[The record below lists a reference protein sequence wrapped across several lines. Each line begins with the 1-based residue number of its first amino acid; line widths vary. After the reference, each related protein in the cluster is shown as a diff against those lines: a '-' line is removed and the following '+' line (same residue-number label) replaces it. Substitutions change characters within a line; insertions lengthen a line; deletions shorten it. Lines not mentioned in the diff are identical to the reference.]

1 MAKPD
6 WEAFQKRF
14 LSDHA
19 DTGVSPKEWCETQGL
34 NYATAKRH
42 IKIANSRKGA
52 KKENAN
58 SLIEK
63 CAEELANNDVLNAQV
78 KGFIAEYL
86 KDNNA
91 TQAAIR
97 AGYSKKTA
105 EQIGYQ
111 LLHKTSVAQEIA
123 RQQKASLSRVI
134 GTADEV
140 LRTMWD
146 IATVD
151 SNEITQYRRGCCRR
165 CWGMGHKYQWTEDEY
180 EEACEKAEMR
190 DKPLPDCS
198 GGLDYMRTRDPNPE
212 CPHCGGEGVG
222 RVFMQDTRKLSG
234 TARMVYSGVKVTK
247 GGIEIA
253 TFDRQRMF
261 EAIAKRMGLMDSEIA
276 QKLQQLELE
285 RRELELEKLRRELND
300 GKDDLPI
307 DEMEVTIV
315 GTQNQRNDDGAT
327 G

>member
-19 DTGVSPKEWCETQGL
+19 ETGVSPKEWCEAQGL

-42 IKIANSRKGA
+42 IKIANSRSTKR
-52 KKENAN
+52 ENAN
-58 SLIEK
+58 SQIDK
-63 CAEELANNDVLNAQV
+63 CAEDIVNNDDLTPKQR
-78 KGFIAEYL
+78 KFIVEYL

-97 AGYSKKTA
+97 AGYSTKSA
-105 EQIGYQ
+105 RLIGQQ
-111 LLHKTSVAQEIA
+111 LLAKPILAQEIA
-123 RQQKASLSRVI
+123 NQQKASLSRTI
-134 GTADEV
+134 GTADDV

-146 IATVD
+146 LATVD
-151 SNEITQYRRGCCRR
+151 GNELTQYRRGCCRR
-165 CWGMGHKYQWTEDEY
+165 CWGEGHKYQWTEDEY
-180 EEACEKAEMR
+180 EEACEKAELR

-198 GGLDYMRTRDPNPE
+198 GGLDYVRTRDPNPE

-222 RVFMQDTRKLSG
+222 RVFMQDTRKLTG
-234 TARMVYSGVKVTK
+234 IARLAYSGVKVTK

-253 TFDRQRMF
+253 TLDRQRMF
-261 EAIAKRMGLMDSEIA
+261 EAISKRLGLADSEFA
-276 QKLQQLELE
+276 QRLQQLEIE

-315 GTQNQRNDDGAT
+315 GAQNQRNDDGAT

>member
-6 WEAFQKRF
+6 WEALQKRF

-19 DTGVSPKEWCETQGL
+19 ETGVSPKEWCEAQGL

-58 SLIEK
+58 SQIEK
-63 CAEELANNDVLNAQV
+63 CAEELANNDVLTAQI
-78 KGFIAEYL
+78 KEFIVEYL

-91 TQAAIR
+91 TKAAKR
-97 AGYSKKTA
+97 AGYSDPNY
-105 EQIGYQ
+105 GRQ
-111 LLHKTSVAQEIA
+111 LLTNPNVAQEIA
-123 RQQKASLSRVI
+123 RQQKASLSRTI
-134 GTADEV
+134 GSADDV

-151 SNEITQYRRGCCRR
+151 GNEITQYRRGCCRR
-165 CWGMGHKYQWTEDEY
+165 CWGVGHKYQWTEDEY

-190 DKPLPDCS
+190 DKPIPDCS

-234 TARMVYSGVKVTK
+234 IARMAYSGVKVTK
-247 GGIEIA
+247 GGIEI
-253 TFDRQRMF
+253 TTLDRQRMF

-315 GTQNQRNDDGAT
+315 GAQNQRNDDGAT